1 MIWLALDLGNSALKG
16 GLFEKAGRLVHTFRL
31 TERDAAQ
38 WPEQLTRA
46 LHGQK
51 LARAAMASVVP
62 PRTPMVQEIVHQQT
76 GVRPVLI
83 SPDWQLPFTL
93 AYETPHTLGTDRLA
107 AAVAAWEI
115 YGRPQRRPVLALLAG
130 TALTIEVVEAN
141 GCYPGGVIAPGPMLM
156 RQALAH
162 GTAQLPEVPL
172 EWPTTPIGRSTQTAI
187 QAGLLYGFVESVRGL
202 LQRLGKNLEPSP
214 IVVLSGGWGT
224 LLKTHLPDID
234 VHDPHLVLRGI
245 YHLLALNPERGLP

>member
-1 MIWLALDLGNSALKG
+1 MTWLALDLGNSALKG
-16 GLFEKAGRLVHTFRL
+16 GLFEEAGRLVHTFRL
-31 TERDAAQ
+31 TGHDATH

-46 LHGQK
+46 LHGQE
-51 LARAAMASVVP
+51 LTRAAMASVVP
-62 PRTPMVQEIVHQQT
+62 ARTALVQAVVHQRT
-76 GVRPVLI
+76 GVRPALI
-83 SPDWQLPFTL
+83 GPDWQLPFTL

-107 AAVAAWEI
+107 AAVAAWQI

-141 GCYPGGVIAPGPMLM
+141 GCYQGGVIAPGPMLM
-156 RQALAH
+156 RRALAH

-187 QAGLLYGFVESVRGL
+187 QAGLLYGFVESARGL
-202 LQRLGKNLEPSP
+202 LRRLAETLEASP
-214 IVVLSGGWGT
+214 VVILSGGWGP
-224 LLKTHLPDID
+224 LLQAHLPDID
-234 VHDPHLVLRGI
+234 VYDPHLVLRGI